1 MNTHHPWLAK
11 PLHQAAAL
19 ARWAPFA
26 LFALFALLALASAP
40 ALASGNLLVN
50 SGAEAGPAS
59 AIGEQVVTV
68 PGWTLDGNFTV
79 VTYNPDFGGPS
90 TSSPG
95 PAGRGLNYFAG
106 GPGNGLSS
114 ASQTLDLSSY
124 QSWFASHALAFT
136 LSGWLG
142 GFESQNDNA
151 VLSVRFLDAQGN
163 ELEFASTNSISAGD
177 RNNVTGLLF
186 LSTGF
191 ADSANVHLSP
201 VQAVVTLT
209 MTRTDGSYNDGYADN
224 LSFTIDDGVPA
235 AVPEPGTT
243 ALWLAGLA
251 GVGWCARRRG
261 AEHG

>member
-1 MNTHHPWLAK
+1 MKAHHALLAK

-19 ARWAPFA
+19 APLA
-26 LFALFALLALASAP
+26 LFAPLALLALASAP
-40 ALASGNLLVN
+40 ALASGNLLFN
-50 SGAEAGPAS
+50 PGAEAGPAS
-59 AIGEQVVTV
+59 AVGEPVATV

-90 TSSPG
+90 TASPG
-95 PAGRGLNYFAG
+95 PADRGLNYFAG
-106 GPGNGLSS
+106 GPSNGLSS
-114 ASQTLDLSSY
+114 ASQTVDLSSY
-124 QSWFASHALAFT
+124 QSWFSHHALAFT

-142 GFESQNDNA
+142 GFESQNDSA
-151 VLSVRFLDAQGN
+151 VLSVRLLDAQGN
-163 ELEFASTNSISAGD
+163 ELEFANTNGIGASD

-186 LSTGF
+186 VSTGF
-191 ADSANVHLSP
+191 ADSSNIQLSP

-224 LSFTIDDGVPA
+224 LSFTIDDGVPG

-251 GVGWCARRRG
+251 GVGWCARRRA
-261 AEHG
+261 AERA